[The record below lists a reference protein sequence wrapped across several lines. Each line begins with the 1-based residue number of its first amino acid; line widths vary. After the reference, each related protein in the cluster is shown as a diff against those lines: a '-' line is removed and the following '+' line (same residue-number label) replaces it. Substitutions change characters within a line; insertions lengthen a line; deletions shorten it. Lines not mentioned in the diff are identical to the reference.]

1 MFLVFIY
8 SYIVD
13 SVICIKVKVVIYV
26 GILLECL
33 VKLFMKYYVKKS
45 EIKFLYRMIFGILYN
60 RKYIVMLIID
70 IDIDYFV

>member
-1 MFLVFIY
+1 MVFIY

-13 SVICIKVKVVIYV
+13 SVICIKVKVFIYV